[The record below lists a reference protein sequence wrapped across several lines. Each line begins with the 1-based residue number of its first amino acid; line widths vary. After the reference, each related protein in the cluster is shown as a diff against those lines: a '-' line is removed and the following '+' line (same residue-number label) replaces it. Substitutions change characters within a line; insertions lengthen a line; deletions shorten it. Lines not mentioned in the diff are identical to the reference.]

1 MKLARVGVVRE
12 QRLVAVDGLQHQE
25 VGELRG
31 AAAARRRHASGQ
43 RFPPLVQ
50 QAEQL
55 AGEGRQPARRADMQD
70 RRDEI
75 LVEDDL
81 PVRAAFDDVRERDAG
96 VGLCDLVGQQKPRPQ
111 RADFEH
117 RRIAAVG
124 RIVASLEFLHFVTDQ
139 FVSACLAID
148 FQFTGAAQRDRQI
161 EQLIAHIGA
170 NVQRL
175 GQRIVVGHPE
185 RCAVGKNAGHPA
197 QRHLAD
203 AQKVRFEFDFRKAP
217 AVRDQRLTPRFDV
230 TLDVALRLKS
240 KLEMSG
246 QYQILLVRGDES
258 FVALRERAVYANDR
272 NVDLFISIHVN
283 YLPGT
288 STNAVQTYYF
298 GQFSDAASRRT
309 AERENQRS
317 QYTVGEFEGLAKT
330 MANEMKLQESMALA
344 HSIQQSLVSNLRN
357 KNEAVLDTGVRS
369 APFVVLLGV
378 KAPSVLAEI
387 GSLSSV
393 EAEERLRRDE
403 YRDEIASYLAS
414 GISNY
419 LSDTPTGAT
428 HYVESEKQ
436 PTTYR

>member
-1 MKLARVGVVRE
+1 MISPRKKNLSIRQAILRGVRE
-12 QRLVAVDGLQHQE
+12 ENMRLYEPGPWNRMSTRQPRRERWLAVLTMVCLFAGARMYEAHSVSEPPASGVLSAP
-25 VGELRG
+25 ELPRDY
-31 AAAARRRHASGQ
+31 AAAALDREHAGGDTMKTLLGLTT
-43 RFPPLVQ
+43 RT
-50 QAEQL
+50 
-55 AGEGRQPARRADMQD
+55 
-70 RRDEI
+70 I
-75 LVEDDL
+75 LI
-81 PVRAAFDDVRERDAG
+81 DAG
-96 VGLCDLVGQQKPRPQ
+96 HG
-111 RADFEH
+111 
-117 RRIAAVG
+117 G
-124 RIVASLEFLHFVTDQ
+124 RDP
-139 FVSACLAID
+139 
-148 FQFTGAAQRDRQI
+148 G
-161 EQLIAHIGA
+161 
-170 NVQRL
+170 
-175 GQRIVVGHPE
+175 
-185 RCAVGKNAGHPA
+185 AVGKLGT
-197 QRHLAD
+197 RE
-203 AQKVRFEFDFRKAP
+203 K
-217 AVRDQRLTPRFDV
+217 DV

-240 KLEMSG
+240 KLAMSG

-414 GISNY
+414 GITNY